1 MTELNGLMSAVEA
14 AVSAKYPGEPVYTDE
29 LPKDFKRPSFALECQ
44 KNETA
49 DVNPFLVQRTVTV
62 LLTCFVEV
70 NAYGDS
76 SREALNRRMDTL
88 CAHFGQGYLQVE
100 DRALRV
106 QTDRGVGAPDF
117 AEVTLT
123 FTWVDGQPAYQ
134 NPNAPGSG
142 IPKMEHFAVNGTV
155 IVGGEPEKGKGA

>member
-1 MTELNGLMSAVEA
+1 MTVQNLMEA
-14 AVSAKYPGEPVYTDE
+14 IKTMVRECWPGEEIYTDE

-88 CAHFGQGYLQVE
+88 CAHFGQGYLRVG

-123 FTWVDGQPAYQ
+123 FTWVDGRPAYQ
-134 NPNAPGSG
+134 DPNAPGSG

-155 IVGGEPEKGKGA
+155 IVGGEPEKGKGE

>member
-1 MTELNGLMSAVEA
+1 MVELNTLMAAVEA
-14 AVSAKYPGEPVYTDE
+14 AVKAKYPGEPVFTDV

-49 DVNPFLVQRTVTV
+49 DVNQFLVQRAVTV

-76 SREALNRRMDTL
+76 SREALNGRMDAL
-88 CAHFGQGYLQVE
+88 CALFGQGYLRVG

-106 QTDRGVGAPDF
+106 QTDRGIGAPDF
-117 AEVTLT
+117 AEVTLV
-123 FTWVDGQPAYQ
+123 FTWTDARPAYQ
-134 NPNAPGSG
+134 DPNAPGSG
-142 IPKMEHFAVNGTV
+142 VPRMTEFEING
-155 IVGGEPEKGKGA
+155 IVMAGGMPEKG